1 MEKSV
6 ALKLAQ
12 RCLPFFERKGVGRLT
27 DIESVRPKSL
37 LGLWTGAG
45 RVDAVEVT
53 GKGGSASFVVKTIG
67 TLDG

>member
-1 MEKSV
+1 MCSLHIDNV
-6 ALKLAQ
+6 IQ
-12 RCLPFFERKGVGRLT
+12 CRRLT
-27 DIESVRPKSL
+27 VYLQRARPPARVCL
-37 LGLWTGAG
+37 GLRLGLWTGAG